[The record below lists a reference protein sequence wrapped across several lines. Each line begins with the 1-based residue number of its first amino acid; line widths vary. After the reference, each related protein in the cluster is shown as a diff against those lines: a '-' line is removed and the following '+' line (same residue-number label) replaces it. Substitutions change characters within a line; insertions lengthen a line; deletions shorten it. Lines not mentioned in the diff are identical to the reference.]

1 MKKMKKIIS
10 LLLALAMAFAL
21 VSCGSTS
28 DTEESESSSA
38 STSDSEESSTSTDD
52 SEESSTSTDDSEE
65 SSTATSDV
73 TLTYWSMWN
82 ANETQAEV
90 IQEAIDAFTAETGI
104 QVNIE
109 WRGRDITTQITAALE
124 SQTTID
130 LFDDDFQ
137 RVSEQYNTYLLDL
150 NDLVASSGYEDKVQS
165 LFLEIARDYGDGA
178 LYTIPYQLYTSGIVY
193 SKTAFEDAGVD
204 PDSIDS
210 WEGLIAACEA
220 LKAAGY
226 TPFALDGG
234 SSPRYMYSY
243 ILARLIGQDAVKELS
258 LNGGWSENEGA
269 RQAAEY
275 IIELRDN
282 GYILDPIGTYPE
294 GEYTLGYGET
304 AMIVLPDYVISEVIA
319 GTGTDIEWG
328 FMAFPDLG
336 GVEDETY
343 ANVGAQGFG
352 IPSYSQY
359 SEEAFQLIEWLTT
372 GEWDAE
378 MAEAT
383 LHAPCDVSNEATG
396 LVAEIQESIS
406 ALNGYYDYQCGT
418 NENADIR
425 LNTEVQALFEGTY
438 ATADEFLAACDARY

>member
-1 MKKMKKIIS
+1 MKKMKKILS
-10 LLLALAMAFAL
+10 MLLALAMVFAL
-21 VSCGSTS
+21 AACSNGETGGDSSPAPEGSTPGG
-28 DTEESESSSA
+28 SA
-38 STSDSEESSTSTDD
+38 PS
-52 SEESSTSTDDSEE
+52 
-65 SSTATSDV
+65 SDV

-82 ANETQAEV
+82 ANEAQAQV
-90 IQEAIDAFTAETGI
+90 IQEAVDAFTAETGI

-124 SQTTID
+124 SKTDID

-137 RVSEQYNTYLLDL
+137 RVSEQYNAHLLDL
-150 NDLVASSGYEDKVQS
+150 NDLVSSTGYGDKVQP
-165 LFLEIARDYGDGA
+165 LYLDIARDYGEGS
-178 LYTIPYQLYTSGIVY
+178 LYSIPYQLYTSGLVY
-193 SKTAFEDAGVD
+193 SKTAFDAAGVD
-204 PDSIDS
+204 PASIDS
-210 WEGLIAACEA
+210 WDGLIAACEA

-234 SSPRYMYSY
+234 GSPRYMYSY

-258 LNGGWSENEGA
+258 MNGGWSENEGA

-275 IIELRDN
+275 IIQLRDN
-282 GYILDPIGTYPE
+282 EYVLDPIGTYPE

-328 FMAFPDLG
+328 FMSFPDLG

-352 IPSYSQY
+352 IPAYSEH

-372 GEWDAE
+372 GEWDAKL
-378 MAEAT
+378 AEVS
-383 LHAPCDVSNEATG
+383 LHAPCDLSNETTG
-396 LVAEIQESIS
+396 LVAEIQGSIS
-406 ALNGYYDYQCGT
+406 SLNGYYDYQCGT
-418 NENADIR
+418 NENPDIR

>member
-1 MKKMKKIIS
+1 MKKMKKILS
-10 LLLALAMAFAL
+10 MLLALAMMFAL
-21 VSCGSTS
+21 AACSNGETGGSNS
-28 DTEESESSSA
+28 PAPEGSNAAPESG
-38 STSDSEESSTSTDD
+38 
-52 SEESSTSTDDSEE
+52 
-65 SSTATSDV
+65 V

-82 ANETQAEV
+82 ANEAQAQV
-90 IQEAIDAFTAETGI
+90 IQEAVDAFTAKTGI
-104 QVNIE
+104 KVNIE

-124 SQTTID
+124 SKTNID
-130 LFDDDFQ
+130 LFDDDYQ
-137 RVSEQYNTYLLDL
+137 RVSEQYNAHLLDL
-150 NDLVASSGYEDKVQS
+150 NDMVASTGYEEKVQP
-165 LFLEIARDYGDGA
+165 LYLEIARNYGDGA

-193 SKTAFEDAGVD
+193 SKTAFDDAGVD
-204 PDSIDS
+204 PATIDS
-210 WEGLIAACEA
+210 WDGLIAACET

-234 SSPRYMYSY
+234 GSPRYLYSY
-243 ILARLIGQDAVKELS
+243 ILARLIGQDGAKELA
-258 LNGGWSENEGA
+258 LNGGWSQSEGA

-275 IIELRDN
+275 IIQLRDN
-282 GYILDPIGTYPE
+282 DYVLNPIGTYPE

-328 FMAFPDLG
+328 FMSFPDLG

-352 IPSYSQY
+352 IPSYTEH

-372 GEWDAE
+372 GEWDAKL
-378 MAEAT
+378 AEVS
-383 LHAPCDVSNEATG
+383 LHAPCDVSNETTG
-396 LVAEIQESIS
+396 LVAEIQASIS
-406 ALNGYYDYQCGT
+406 SLNGYYDYQCGT
-418 NENADIR
+418 NANPDIT

>member
-10 LLLALAMAFAL
+10 MLLALSMAFAL
-21 VSCGSTS
+21 AACSNGDNGGSSSPAPSGSTPG
-28 DTEESESSSA
+28 SA
-38 STSDSEESSTSTDD
+38 AP
-52 SEESSTSTDDSEE
+52 
-65 SSTATSDV
+65 ATGT

-82 ANETQAEV
+82 ANEAQAQV
-90 IQEAIDAFTAETGI
+90 IQEAINAFTAETGI

-109 WRGRDITTQITAALE
+109 WRGRDINTQITAALE
-124 SQTTID
+124 SKTDID
-130 LFDDDFQ
+130 LFDDDYQ
-137 RVSEQYNTYLLDL
+137 RVSQQYNAHLLDL
-150 NDLVASSGYEDKVQS
+150 NDLVANGYEDKVQG
-165 LFLEIARDYGDGA
+165 LYLDIAREYGGGA

-193 SKTAFEDAGVD
+193 SKTAFDAAGVD
-204 PDSIDS
+204 PASIDS
-210 WEGLIAACEA
+210 WDGLIAACEA

-234 SSPRYMYSY
+234 GSPRYLYSY
-243 ILARLIGQDAVKELS
+243 ILARLIGQDGAKDLA
-258 LNGGWSENEGA
+258 LNGGWSQSEGA

-275 IIELRDN
+275 IIQLRDN
-282 GYILDPIGTYPE
+282 DYVLDPIGTYPE

-328 FMAFPDLG
+328 FMSFPDLG

-352 IPSYSQY
+352 IPAYTEH

-372 GEWDAE
+372 GEWDAKL
-378 MAEAT
+378 AEVS
-383 LHAPCDVSNEATG
+383 LHAPCDLSNETTG
-396 LVAEIQESIS
+396 LVAEIQASIS
-406 ALNGYYDYQCGT
+406 SLNGYYDYQCGT
-418 NENADIR
+418 NENPDIR